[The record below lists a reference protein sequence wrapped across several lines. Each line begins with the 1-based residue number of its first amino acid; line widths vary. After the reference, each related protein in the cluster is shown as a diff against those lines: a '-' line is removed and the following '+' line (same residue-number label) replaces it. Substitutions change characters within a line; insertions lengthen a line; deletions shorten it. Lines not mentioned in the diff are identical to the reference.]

1 MNFMVIV
8 AHQPMYNPAAWF
20 DWEPMYCRWYLTA
33 WLLGAWFLL
42 TRPYATGV
50 TIFKRK
56 RHA

>member
-1 MNFMVIV
+1 
-8 AHQPMYNPAAWF
+8 MYNPAAWF